1 MRGAGSGQDRRVSNP
16 FWQYWYFHIPNYL
29 LAALM
34 YTLLGRFL
42 LGLFVPPDWNNYIW
56 RFFRRVTDPVLA
68 VTARITPRFMLGA
81 LMPLVAVFWII
92 LLRLAYWM
100 LLARLELAPRLGVD
114 PTGA

>member
-1 MRGAGSGQDRRVSNP
+1 VANP

-34 YTLLGRFL
+34 YTMLGRFL
-42 LGLFVPPDWNNYIW
+42 LGLFVAPDWNNYIW

-68 VTARITPRFMLGA
+68 VVAAITPRFMVPG

-92 LLRLAYWM
+92 VLRVAYWIV
-100 LLARLELAPRLGVD
+100 LVQLQLAPPLGVS
-114 PTGA
+114 PPEA

>member
-1 MRGAGSGQDRRVSNP
+1 MANP

-42 LGLFVPPDWNNYIW
+42 LGLFVPPDWDNYIW

-68 VTARITPRFMLGA
+68 AVAVITPRFVLPG
-81 LMPLVAVFWII
+81 LMPVVAVFWLIV
-92 LLRLAYWM
+92 LRLAYWV
-100 LLARLELAPRLGVD
+100 LLVQLGLAPPLAL
-114 PTGA
+114 PPAQA